1 MRAWIALAALGL
13 AAAAPPPP
21 SDPARVFDQVWTAVE
36 RHYWDPSLHGID
48 WGAAR
53 ERYRPQALA
62 APDSATLYAVL
73 NRMLGLL
80 HDSHVFAIPPAEV
93 RYEASRDAGEAQ
105 ASFGFASYEEG
116 GSWLVYAVTADSPA
130 ARAGVRPGWKLVSID
145 GRPVD
150 VDRHPVEGQRSR
162 LVFRDIAGQPRAL
175 DLAAASAIPQP
186 QVRARRLAGDVLL
199 VTLDGFGG
207 RDDRRIAAAL
217 QGGPEPAAVILDLRD
232 NDGGEEEAAARVAG
246 LFFAEKHTLLRRID
260 RHREEKVPIEGA
272 GGRSFTGPM
281 AVLVGPRSAS
291 AAEALAALL
300 DESGRAESVGE
311 RTAGALTGASLE
323 PLADGGQL
331 SLADFDVRTPG
342 GRRVEGVGFTPSHV
356 VRTTP
361 ADMAAGRDPV
371 LAAALRLIA
380 PAPSL
385 SARETLHARP

>member
-21 SDPARVFDQVWTAVE
+21 SDPGRVFDQVWHAVE
-36 RHYWDPSLHGID
+36 RRYWDASLHGVD
-48 WGAAR
+48 WDAAR
-53 ERYRPQALA
+53 ERYRAQALA
-62 APDSATLYAVL
+62 APDSAAFYAVL
-73 NRMLGLL
+73 NHMLGLL

-93 RYEASRDAGEAQ
+93 RYEARRDAGEAQ
-105 ASFGFASYEEG
+105 ASFGFASYQQG
-116 GSWLVYAVTADSPA
+116 GSWLVFAVTPGSPA
-130 ARAGVRPGWKLVSID
+130 ARAGVRPGWRLASID

-150 VDRHPVEGQRSR
+150 VDRHPVVGQRSR
-162 LVFRDIAGQPRAL
+162 LVFHDIGGQPRPL
-175 DLAAASAIPQP
+175 DLVATSVVPP
-186 QVRARRLAGDVLL
+186 PSVRTRTLAGGVLL
-199 VTLDGFGG
+199 IVLDGFGG

-217 QGGPEPAAVILDLRD
+217 HDGPEPSAVILDLRD

-246 LFFAEKHTLLRRID
+246 VFFAEKHTLLHRID
-260 RHREEKVPIEGA
+260 RRHEDKVPIEGA

-300 DESGRAESVGE
+300 DETGRAASVGE

-331 SLADFDVRTPG
+331 SLADFHVRTPG
-342 GRRVEGVGFTPSHV
+342 GRRIEGVGFTPAHV
-356 VRTTP
+356 VRTPP

-371 LAAALRLIA
+371 LAAALRLVT
-380 PAPSL
+380 PLSL
-385 SARETLHARP
+385 SRAETLHARP

>member
-1 MRAWIALAALGL
+1 MSGRIASALAALL
-13 AAAAPPPP
+13 LLSAALP
-21 SDPARVFDQVWTAVE
+21 STDPARVFDQVWNAVE
-36 RHYWDPSLHGID
+36 RRYWDPSLHGVD
-48 WGAAR
+48 WNAAR
-53 ERYRPQALA
+53 GRFRAHALA
-62 APDSATLYAVL
+62 APDSAALYAVL
-73 NRMLGLL
+73 NRMLELL

-93 RYEASRDAGEAQ
+93 RYEAARDAGEAQ
-105 ASFGFASYEEG
+105 ASFGFAAYEEG
-116 GSWLVYAVTADSPA
+116 GSWLVYAVTPDSPA
-130 ARAGVRPGWKLVSID
+130 ARAGVRPGWRLASID

-150 VDRHPVEGQRSR
+150 VDRHPAVGQRSQ
-162 LVFRDIAGQPRAL
+162 LVFHDAGGQPRPLELVAT
-175 DLAAASAIPQP
+175 SAVPSP
-186 QVRARRLAGDVLL
+186 NVRTRTLAGDVLL
-199 VTLDGFGG
+199 VTLEGFGG

-217 QGGPEPAAVILDLRD
+217 QGGAETSAVILDLRD

-260 RHREEKVPIEGA
+260 RHHEDKVPIEGA

-300 DESGRAESVGE
+300 DETGRATSVGE

-342 GRRVEGVGFTPSHV
+342 GKRIEGVGFTPAHI

-371 LAAALRLIA
+371 LVAALRLVT
-380 PAPSL
+380 PLSL
-385 SARETLHARP
+385 SRAETLHARP

>member
-1 MRAWIALAALGL
+1 MRAWIALVALGL
-13 AAAAPPPP
+13 AAAAPPP
-21 SDPARVFDQVWTAVE
+21 SEPARVFDQVWGAVE
-36 RHYWDPSLHGID
+36 RHYWDASLHGVD
-48 WGAAR
+48 WDAAR
-53 ERYRPQALA
+53 ELYRPRALA
-62 APDSATLYAVL
+62 APDSAALYAVL

-105 ASFGFASYEEG
+105 ASFGFASYEQG
-116 GSWLVYAVTADSPA
+116 GTWLVYAVTTNSPA

-162 LVFRDIAGQPRAL
+162 LVFRDVAGQPRAL
-175 DLAAASAIPQP
+175 DLAATTVTPQP
-186 QVRARRLAGDVLL
+186 QVRTRRLPGDVLL
-199 VTLDGFGG
+199 VTLDGFVG
-207 RDDRRIAAAL
+207 RDDRQIAAAL
-217 QGGPEPAAVILDLRD
+217 RDGPEPAAVILDLRD

-260 RHREEKVPIEGA
+260 RHHEDKVPIEGA
-272 GGRSFTGPM
+272 GERSFTGPL

-300 DESGRAESVGE
+300 DESGRATSVGE

-342 GRRVEGVGFTPSHV
+342 GKRIEGVGYTPAHI

-371 LAAALRLIA
+371 LAAALRLVR
-380 PAPSL
+380 PLSL
-385 SARETLHARP
+385 SRAETLHARP

>member
-1 MRAWIALAALGL
+1 MRVRIASALAALL
-13 AAAAPPPP
+13 LLAAAPPPAG
-21 SDPARVFDQVWTAVE
+21 PARVFDQVWSAVE
-36 RHYWDPSLHGID
+36 RRYWDPALHGVD
-48 WGAAR
+48 WDAVRAR
-53 ERYRPQALA
+53 FRGQALA
-62 APDSATLYAVL
+62 APDAAALYAVL
-73 NRMLGLL
+73 NRMLALL

-105 ASFGFASYEEG
+105 ASFGFASYEQG
-116 GSWLVYAVTADSPA
+116 GSWLVYAVTPDSPA
-130 ARAGVRPGWKLVSID
+130 ARAGVRPGWRLASID

-150 VDRHPVEGQRSR
+150 IDRHPVVGQRSR
-162 LVFRDIAGQPRAL
+162 LVFRDIGGQLRPL
-175 DLAAASAIPQP
+175 DLVAASVVPP
-186 QVRARRLAGDVLL
+186 PSVRSRTLAGGVLL

-217 QGGPEPAAVILDLRD
+217 HDGPEPGAVILDLRD

-246 LFFAEKHTLLRRID
+246 LFFAERHTLLRRID
-260 RHREEKVPIEGA
+260 RHHEDKVPIEGA

-300 DESGRAESVGE
+300 DETGRATSVGE

-323 PLADGGQL
+323 PLADGGEL

-342 GRRVEGVGFTPSHV
+342 GRRIEGVGFTPAHI

-361 ADMAAGRDPV
+361 AEMAAGRDPV
-371 LAAALRLIA
+371 LAAALHLVT
-380 PAPSL
+380 PLSL
-385 SARETLHARP
+385 SRAETLHARP

>member
-1 MRAWIALAALGL
+1 MSGRIVSALAALLLL
-13 AAAAPPPP
+13 AAAPLPT
-21 SDPARVFDQVWTAVE
+21 DRARVFDQVWSAVE
-36 RHYWDPSLHGID
+36 RRYWDPSLHGVD
-48 WGAAR
+48 WDAAR
-53 ERYRPQALA
+53 DRFRAQALA
-62 APDSATLYAVL
+62 ATDSRALYAVL
-73 NRMLGLL
+73 NHMLGLL

-105 ASFGFASYEEG
+105 ASFGFASYDEG
-116 GSWLVYAVTADSPA
+116 GSWLVYAVTPGSPA
-130 ARAGVRPGWKLVSID
+130 ARAGVRPGWRLVSID

-150 VDRHPVEGQRSR
+150 VDRHPVVGQRSR
-162 LVFRDIAGQPRAL
+162 LVFHDIGGRPRPLDLVAASIVPLPSVRTRAL
-175 DLAAASAIPQP
+175 SQ
-186 QVRARRLAGDVLL
+186 GVLL
-199 VTLDGFGG
+199 VTLDGFAG

-217 QGGPEPAAVILDLRD
+217 HDGPEPSAVILDLRD

-260 RHREEKVPIEGA
+260 RHHEDKVPIEGA

-300 DESGRAESVGE
+300 DESGRATSVGE
-311 RTAGALTGASLE
+311 RTAGALTGASME

-342 GRRVEGVGFTPSHV
+342 GKRIEGVGFTPAHIVHTS
-356 VRTTP
+356 P

-371 LAAALRLIA
+371 LAAALRLVT
-380 PAPSL
+380 PLSL
-385 SARETLHARP
+385 SRAETLHARP